1 VSVLAIDLGTSG
13 PKVGLVDGDGQVLQ
27 SEFEPVPLLLQP
39 GGGAE
44 QRPEEWWAAIVKAAR
59 RLPLEGVRA
68 IGVTAQWAGTVAV
81 DAAGEPLAPAVIW
94 MDARGAA
101 AAGEL
106 AGARVRVAG
115 YDPRKLARWVRR
127 TGGAPS
133 LSGRDSLGH
142 ILWLRAERPALY
154 GAAARFL
161 EPVDWIGF
169 KLSGRIA
176 TTGPT
181 ATLHWVTDTRD
192 ASRVTYDDDL
202 LAMAGLRR
210 DQLPE
215 LLAANAVLGPVTE
228 PARAELGLPT
238 AVPVVAGTPDTMSAA
253 VGSGATADHAA
264 HLYVGTSSWLSCH
277 VPYKR
282 TDPLRSVASLPS
294 ALPGRWLVS
303 CEQETA
309 GASLTLARDLLGADY
324 AELDALAGAA
334 APGAGGVLFTPW
346 LNGER
351 TPVDDHI
358 VRGGL
363 HNLTMATRRED
374 VARAVLEGVA
384 LNTRWMQEAVEKFC
398 RRPLDPIAFVGG
410 GARSALW
417 AQIMADVLGRT
428 VHRIADPGSAN
439 LRGAA
444 LLALLGLGELD
455 AASLHGRAPVEH
467 VHLPDAAHRTT
478 YDELYAAFRGTYRAG
493 RRTRRKLAAVR
504 EEAIR

>member
-1 VSVLAIDLGTSG
+1 VAI
-13 PKVGLVDGDGQVLQ
+13 
-27 SEFEPVPLLLQP
+27 
-39 GGGAE
+39 
-44 QRPEEWWAAIVKAAR
+44 
-59 RLPLEGVRA
+59 
-68 IGVTAQWAGTVAV
+68 
-81 DAAGEPLAPAVIW
+81 DAAGEPLAPAIIW

-101 AAGEL
+101 AASEL
-106 AGARVRVAG
+106 AGARLKVAG

-142 ILWLRAERPALY
+142 ILWLRAERPAIY

-161 EPVDWIGF
+161 EPVDWLGF

-176 TTGPT
+176 TTGVT

-192 ASRVTYDDDL
+192 ASRVTYDEDL
-202 LAMAGLRR
+202 LVLAGLQRR
-210 DQLPE
+210 QLPE
-215 LLAANAVLGPVTE
+215 LLPANAVLGPVTDA
-228 PARAELGLPT
+228 ARAELGLPEV
-238 AVPVVAGTPDTMSAA
+238 VPVIAGTPDTMSAA

-309 GASLTLARDLLGADY
+309 GASLTLACDLLGADY
-324 AELDALAGAA
+324 PELDALAGAA
-334 APGAGGVLFTPW
+334 PPGAGGVLFTPW

-351 TPVDDHI
+351 TPVDDHV

-363 HNLTMATRRED
+363 HNLTLATRRED

-384 LNTRWMQEAVEKFC
+384 LNTRWMQQAVEKFC
-398 RRPLDPIAFVGG
+398 RRRLDPIAFVGG

-428 VHRIADPGSAN
+428 VQRVADPGNAN

-455 AASLHGRAPVEH
+455 ASALHGRAPIEQAH
-467 VHLPDAAHRTT
+467 TPNAAHRAT
-478 YDELYAAFRGTYRAG
+478 YDELYAAFRGTYRAS

-504 EEAIR
+504 EEASP